1 MVKLTKLNLG
11 QYSEARFGQD
21 FEVEA
26 QASFLSWSLVIILSL
41 MFCTGYEIE
50 SFFENPK
57 VGLDNILNFKFCR
70 DADVWLRF

>member
-1 MVKLTKLNLG
+1 MVIKLNFAQTL
-11 QYSEARFGQD
+11 STRFGQD
-21 FEVEA
+21 FEVEV
-26 QASFLSWSLVIILSL
+26 QTRFLSWSLVSILPL